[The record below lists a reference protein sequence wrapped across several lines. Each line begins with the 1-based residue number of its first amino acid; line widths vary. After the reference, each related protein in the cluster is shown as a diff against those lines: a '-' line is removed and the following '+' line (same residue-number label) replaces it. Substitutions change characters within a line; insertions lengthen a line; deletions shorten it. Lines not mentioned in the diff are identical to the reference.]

1 MSTGSASVRRPSL
14 VIKPP
19 SRWAPVNF
27 KELWEF
33 RDLFTRLAARDITL
47 RYRQTALGVIWV
59 VLQPLM
65 AAGVF
70 SFVFGRVAGLSSEG
84 VPYFVYSFAG
94 LTAWNAFNATIGKAS
109 SALVGNSAMVSKV
122 YFPRMV
128 LPLST
133 LGSTS
138 LDFAVSSAMML
149 VLLGVY
155 GVGYRLSIVAILPL
169 YLVVQLMAC
178 GVGLMAGALMVRY
191 RDVGYVVP
199 VVTQVLLYATPVAY
213 GLAALPRASLRP
225 FFTWNPLTGLFEA
238 FRWAL
243 LGTKLET
250 GLLVYSVVVAVLLFV
265 AGAFQFTRMERQF
278 ADVI

>member
-1 MSTGSASVRRPSL
+1 M
-14 VIKPP
+14 IKPP
-19 SRWAPVNF
+19 SRWTPVHLR
-27 KELWEF
+27 ELWEF

-84 VPYFVYSFAG
+84 IPYFVYSFAG

-109 SALVGNSAMVSKV
+109 GALVGNSAMVSKV

-138 LDFAVSSAMML
+138 LDFVVSMGMMM
-149 VLLGVY
+149 VLLGAY
-155 GVGYRLSIVAILPL
+155 GVGYRLSILAVIPL
-169 YLVVQLMAC
+169 YLIVQLLAC
-178 GVGLMAGALMVRY
+178 GAGLMAGALMVRY

-213 GLAALPRASLRP
+213 GLASLPRASLRP

-243 LGTKLET
+243 LGTRLEV
-250 GLLVYSVVVAVLLFV
+250 GLLVYGTVVAVAMFV
-265 AGAFQFTRMERQF
+265 LGAFQFTRMERQF